1 MENIY
6 YTSNIEYL
14 FVKKIQQILD
24 LQYEPIKK
32 QIVEIILEVLDKLLK
47 NKDNKMNINN
57 E

>member
-6 YTSNIEYL
+6 YSSNIEYL

-32 QIVEIILEVLDKLLK
+32 QIVEIILEELDKLLK
-47 NKDNKMNINN
+47 NKDNKMNNNN

>member
-32 QIVEIILEVLDKLLK
+32 QIVEIILEELDKLLK

>member
-32 QIVEIILEVLDKLLK
+32 QIVEIILEELDKLLK
-47 NKDNKMNINN
+47 NKDNKMNIIN